1 MSTTIPDPKKI
12 SIPSFD
18 LQDHCA
24 VITGASEGIGQ
35 AIAEAYAQT
44 GASLALISRDYE
56 RLAETSARVQ
66 RQGVNPTLHQAD
78 LRFPAQIKDVAE
90 EILSI
95 YGHVTILV
103 NSAGAPLHRMA
114 VEVKEKEWDRVIDT
128 GLKGVFYCC
137 TTFGNSMIQAGY
149 GKIIN
154 LSSTYAES
162 VRPGQSVYAI
172 AKAGLSQL
180 TRALAIEWAQYGV
193 RVNAL
198 APTLTDT
205 PTRHHIVVNDNARQ
219 RIEAQ
224 IPLGRYGLPQD
235 IIGTALFLA
244 SEASDFLTGQ
254 TIFVDGGWNAAR

>member
-1 MSTTIPDPKKI
+1 MSTTTP
-12 SIPSFD
+12 D
-18 LQDHCA
+18 LQNIYIPPFHLQGRCA

-35 AIAEAYAQT
+35 AIAEAYAQS
-44 GASLALISRDYE
+44 GASLALVSRDPK
-56 RLAETSARVQ
+56 RLEETFSRVQ
-66 RQGVNPTLHQAD
+66 RYGVTPTLHQAD
-78 LRFPAQIKDVAE
+78 LRFPVQIKELAEDVKLKHE
-90 EILSI
+90 R
-95 YGHVTILV
+95 VTILV
-103 NSAGAPLHRMA
+103 NSAGAPISRMA
-114 VEVKEKEWDRVIDT
+114 VDVREDEWDRVIDT

-137 TTFGNSMIQAGY
+137 TIFGKSMIDEGY

-205 PTRHHIVVNDNARQ
+205 PTRHHIVANDRSRQ

-235 IIGTALFLA
+235 LIGAALFLA
-244 SEASDFLTGQ
+244 SEASDFITGQ